1 MEREQSTNEL
11 MENNRV
17 IISGKVE
24 MEFTYSHESYG
35 EKFYT
40 SDLLVKRI
48 SGIADK
54 IPLIVSERLVYV
66 HDKWSGVNIKVSGQ
80 FRSYNRSTEKGNRVI
95 LHVFATE
102 VELGDNQVKNEETN
116 DENEIMLRGY
126 ICKAPVYRKTPMGRE
141 ITDFLLAVNR
151 SYGKSDYIPCICW
164 GRNARFLYS
173 MGIGQEISV
182 MGRIQSREYHK
193 RLTDEEYEIRTAYE
207 VSVGRIENEW

>member
-11 MENNRV
+11 MENNKV
-17 IISGKVE
+17 AISGKVGA
-24 MEFTYSHESYG
+24 EFTYSHEIYG

-40 SDLLVKRI
+40 TDLLVRRM
-48 SGIADK
+48 SGFVDQ

-66 HDKWSGVNIKVSGQ
+66 HDKWSGVIIKVNGQ
-80 FRSYNRSTEKGNRVI
+80 FRSYNRCTENGNRVI

-102 VELGDNQVKNEETN
+102 VELGENQDKNEEIN
-116 DENEIMLRGY
+116 DGNEIILRGH

-173 MGIGQEISV
+173 MGIGQEIIIT
-182 MGRIQSREYHK
+182 GRIQSREYHK
-193 RLTDEEYEIRTAYE
+193 RLTDDEYEIRTAYE
-207 VSVGRIENEW
+207 VSVGRIESEW